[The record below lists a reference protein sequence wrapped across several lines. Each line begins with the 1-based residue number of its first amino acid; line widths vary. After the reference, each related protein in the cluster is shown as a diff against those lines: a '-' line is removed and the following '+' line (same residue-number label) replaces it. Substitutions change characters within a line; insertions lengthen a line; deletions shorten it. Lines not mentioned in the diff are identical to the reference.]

1 MAGEHA
7 EGLEKIMDVQS
18 ANERE
23 GPTEPLR
30 EETIKKFA
38 LAPKYAPQ
46 PEKRGTPSNLPL
58 LLSVLAVVISL
69 LALGLAL
76 FYHPSSALSP
86 VELKA
91 VAEDL
96 KTLRDSNFEVQDSFG
111 TTYSVSTEIPLAEA
125 MDTNFQVPI
134 EMDLPVSGTVVG
146 TSPWGS
152 TVSIPVSGTIPVRL
166 VANMTLIDTTQT
178 IRISAQVPGNVS
190 ASFAVKPSEA
200 WKNKLDDIIK
210 RLGG

>member
-7 EGLEKIMDVQS
+7 EGLEKIMDVQP

-30 EETIKKFA
+30 EETIRKFA

-76 FYHPSSALSP
+76 FYHPSSGLSP

-96 KTLRDSNFEVQDSFG
+96 KALRDSNFEVQDSFG
-111 TTYSVSTEIPLAEA
+111 TTYSVSTEIPLAEGEKLEEKFKVGDEFKVKILKV
-125 MDTNFQVPI
+125 DTLQHKI
-134 EMDLPVSGTVVG
+134 AL
-146 TSPWGS
+146 
-152 TVSIPVSGTIPVRL
+152 SIKGV
-166 VANMTLIDTTQT
+166 
-178 IRISAQVPGNVS
+178 
-190 ASFAVKPSEA
+190 
-200 WKNKLDDIIK
+200 
-210 RLGG
+210 